1 MEWNRLYEKAFAF
14 QSLKLWESLAD
25 TQIFAVQVNEQ
36 TCYISMMGMLN
47 QHRALAVYPG
57 KDALDGLWRIY
68 QAISISDTEE
78 TAAGFGQQSLQ
89 CEFVPK
95 EELEEEAMESLQMY
109 ADTHGLSLR
118 KKNALWPQFLKYRP
132 YRVPTLV
139 YAAED
144 AELLSECLDAACWLA
159 GQMGLKIRSL
169 AFLHEENQTFPLIR
183 RQGDTWTME
192 KLPMPPEPDIYYPI
206 GHTPNEIFKARIKR
220 LKKKGTWA
228 CKMTLFT
235 VPCEAEGLEERVF
248 PWELL
253 TVDLDTGN
261 TVEIQRVRDYETR
274 TDVMLDKLMEAMFR
288 ENTCPEAIQVYDDR
302 TYSLLEDWTAE
313 MGIELSMEEDL
324 PYELERLEVLRMMES
339 DPEATVNGMEQM
351 LDELLSMSDRQ
362 LFLYQP
368 ELALYMETFFEMIHE
383 PDLPETLR
391 DKISTLLARYAAFSA
406 GKSGKAEKKSAIPEK
421 SLVISVSYDTG
432 CYRHIQISN
441 QATLADLSDTILDAF
456 DFDND
461 HGHGF
466 FLDNK
471 VYSHV
476 AAYFVRG
483 MEEDNPSTDE
493 VSLAEVCL
501 QAGQKFKY
509 LFDFGDDWTFQCKVL
524 KELDEIT
531 AGPMIVRIKGQ
542 PPEQYQNWDGEDDWD
557 VEDDD

>member
-1 MEWNRLYEKAFAF
+1 
-14 QSLKLWESLAD
+14 
-25 TQIFAVQVNEQ
+25 
-36 TCYISMMGMLN
+36 
-47 QHRALAVYPG
+47 
-57 KDALDGLWRIY
+57 
-68 QAISISDTEE
+68 
-78 TAAGFGQQSLQ
+78 
-89 CEFVPK
+89 
-95 EELEEEAMESLQMY
+95 
-109 ADTHGLSLR
+109 
-118 KKNALWPQFLKYRP
+118 
-132 YRVPTLV
+132 
-139 YAAED
+139 
-144 AELLSECLDAACWLA
+144 
-159 GQMGLKIRSL
+159 
-169 AFLHEENQTFPLIR
+169 
-183 RQGDTWTME
+183 
-192 KLPMPPEPDIYYPI
+192 
-206 GHTPNEIFKARIKR
+206 
-220 LKKKGTWA
+220 
-228 CKMTLFT
+228 
-235 VPCEAEGLEERVF
+235 
-248 PWELL
+248 
-253 TVDLDTGN
+253 
-261 TVEIQRVRDYETR
+261 
-274 TDVMLDKLMEAMFR
+274 
-288 ENTCPEAIQVYDDR
+288 
-302 TYSLLEDWTAE
+302 
-313 MGIELSMEEDL
+313 
-324 PYELERLEVLRMMES
+324 MMES

-483 MEEDNPSTDE
+483 MEEDNPPTDE
-493 VSLAEVCL
+493 VSLAEVGL
-501 QAGQKFKY
+501 QVGQKFKY